1 MTDLLNNSFEEE
13 NSEFA
18 NYIPNGQNTLFNDVL
33 GFANI
38 NDNNLNEDEEGPT
51 GDTLY
56 IRHNEPRTE
65 NEPRIENEPLT
76 ENEPRTENEHGFFNQ
91 ERRRGRG
98 RGRERGESNGK
109 VHNKYKF
116 DNMLRKAKGMI
127 IKVLF
132 NFINKKI
139 MAIYDDNIGQG
150 NIIKKLFM
158 INQAQVSNANID
170 FNKAFLE
177 KTLGEIFSADLTK
190 RIVNYNRD
198 HNKILIEKLKNE
210 KDEEKKEYFNGLFN
224 LEFSDCLK
232 YFRGANVNND
242 KYKYIKGLKKFC
254 DLKNEANFRQKNDPD
269 FIEHL
274 ELFINDYEYNLNKR
288 KGRKTSENII

>member
-1 MTDLLNNSFEEE
+1 
-13 NSEFA
+13 
-18 NYIPNGQNTLFNDVL
+18 
-33 GFANI
+33 
-38 NDNNLNEDEEGPT
+38 
-51 GDTLY
+51 
-56 IRHNEPRTE
+56 
-65 NEPRIENEPLT
+65 
-76 ENEPRTENEHGFFNQ
+76 
-91 ERRRGRG
+91 
-98 RGRERGESNGK
+98 
-109 VHNKYKF
+109 
-116 DNMLRKAKGMI
+116 MLRKTKGMI
-127 IKVLF
+127 IKVVF

-190 RIVNYNRD
+190 RIVNYNRA

-254 DLKNEANFRQKNDPD
+254 DLKNEANFRQINDPD
-269 FIEHL
+269 FIEYL
-274 ELFINDYEYNLNKR
+274 ELFINDYEYNLNIR
-288 KGRKTSENII
+288 KGRKTSQNII

>member
-18 NYIPNGQNTLFNDVL
+18 NYIPNGQNTLFHEN
-33 GFANI
+33 
-38 NDNNLNEDEEGPT
+38 NNLNEDEEGPT

-56 IRHNEPRTE
+56 IRHNEQRTE
-65 NEPRIENEPLT
+65 NEPRI

-98 RGRERGESNGK
+98 RGESNGK
-109 VHNKYKF
+109 VHNKYIF
-116 DNMLRKAKGMI
+116 DNMLRKTKGMI
-127 IKVLF
+127 IKVVF

-150 NIIKKLFM
+150 NNIKKLFM

-254 DLKNEANFRQKNDPD
+254 DLKNEANFRQKNDTD

-288 KGRKTSENII
+288 KGRNTIQNII

>member
-56 IRHNEPRTE
+56 IRHNEQRTE
-65 NEPRIENEPLT
+65 NEPRIENEPPT

-98 RGRERGESNGK
+98 RGESNGK
-109 VHNKYKF
+109 VHNKYIF
-116 DNMLRKAKGMI
+116 DNMLRKTKGMI

-150 NIIKKLFM
+150 NNIKKLFM

-177 KTLGEIFSADLTK
+177 KTLGEIFSANLTK

-198 HNKILIEKLKNE
+198 HNKILIEKLK
-210 KDEEKKEYFNGLFN
+210 KKTKKKKNILMV
-224 LEFSDCLK
+224 CL
-232 YFRGANVNND
+232 
-242 KYKYIKGLKKFC
+242 I
-254 DLKNEANFRQKNDPD
+254 
-269 FIEHL
+269 
-274 ELFINDYEYNLNKR
+274 
-288 KGRKTSENII
+288 

>member
-18 NYIPNGQNTLFNDVL
+18 NYIPNGQNTLFHEN
-33 GFANI
+33 
-38 NDNNLNEDEEGPT
+38 NNLNEDEEGPT

-56 IRHNEPRTE
+56 IRHNEQRTE
-65 NEPRIENEPLT
+65 NQPRIENQ
-76 ENEPRTENEHGFFNQ
+76 PRTENEHGFFNQ
-91 ERRRGRG
+91 ERRRG

-116 DNMLRKAKGMI
+116 DNMLRKTKGMI

-177 KTLGEIFSADLTK
+177 KTLGEILSADLTK
-190 RIVNYNRD
+190 RIINYNRD

-254 DLKNEANFRQKNDPD
+254 DLKNEANFRQKNVPD

-274 ELFINDYEYNLNKR
+274 ESFINDYEKNLNKR
-288 KGRKTSENII
+288 KGRKTSQNII

>member
-13 NSEFA
+13 NSEFE
-18 NYIPNGQNTLFNDVL
+18 NYIPNEQNTLFHEN
-33 GFANI
+33 
-38 NDNNLNEDEEGPT
+38 NNLNEDEEGPT

-56 IRHNEPRTE
+56 IRHNEQRTE
-65 NEPRIENEPLT
+65 NEPRI

-98 RGRERGESNGK
+98 RERGESNGK
-109 VHNKYKF
+109 VHNKYIF
-116 DNMLRKAKGMI
+116 DNMLRKTKGMI

-150 NIIKKLFM
+150 NNIKKLFM

-269 FIEHL
+269 FIEYL

-288 KGRKTSENII
+288 KGRKTSQNII

>member
-18 NYIPNGQNTLFNDVL
+18 NYIPNEQNTLFNE
-33 GFANI
+33 N
-38 NDNNLNEDEEGPT
+38 NNLNEDEEGST

-56 IRHNEPRTE
+56 IRHNEQRTE
-65 NEPRIENEPLT
+65 NEPRI

-98 RGRERGESNGK
+98 RGESNGK
-109 VHNKYKF
+109 VHNKYIF
-116 DNMLRKAKGMI
+116 DNMLRKTKGMI
-127 IKVLF
+127 IKVVF

-150 NIIKKLFM
+150 NNIKKLFM

-198 HNKILIEKLKNE
+198 HNKILIEKLK
-210 KDEEKKEYFNGLFN
+210 KKTKKKKNILMV
-224 LEFSDCLK
+224 CL
-232 YFRGANVNND
+232 
-242 KYKYIKGLKKFC
+242 I
-254 DLKNEANFRQKNDPD
+254 
-269 FIEHL
+269 
-274 ELFINDYEYNLNKR
+274 
-288 KGRKTSENII
+288 

>member
-1 MTDLLNNSFEEE
+1 MADSLNNSFEEE
-13 NSEFA
+13 NSEFE
-18 NYIPNGQNTLFNDVL
+18 NYIPNEQNTLFHEN
-33 GFANI
+33 
-38 NDNNLNEDEEGPT
+38 NNLNEDEEGPT

-56 IRHNEPRTE
+56 IRHNEQRTE
-65 NEPRIENEPLT
+65 NEPRI

-98 RGRERGESNGK
+98 RGESNGK
-109 VHNKYKF
+109 VHNKYIF
-116 DNMLRKAKGMI
+116 DNMLRKTKGMI

-150 NIIKKLFM
+150 NNIKKLFM

-254 DLKNEANFRQKNDPD
+254 DLKNEANFRQKNDHD

-288 KGRKTSENII
+288 KGRKTSQNII

>member
-1 MTDLLNNSFEEE
+1 MADSLNNSFEEE
-13 NSEFA
+13 NSEFE
-18 NYIPNGQNTLFNDVL
+18 NYIPNEQNTLFHEN
-33 GFANI
+33 
-38 NDNNLNEDEEGPT
+38 NNLNEDEEGPT

-56 IRHNEPRTE
+56 IRHNEQRTE
-65 NEPRIENEPLT
+65 NEPRI

-98 RGRERGESNGK
+98 RGESNGK
-109 VHNKYKF
+109 VHNKYIF
-116 DNMLRKAKGMI
+116 DNMLRKTKGMI

-150 NIIKKLFM
+150 NNIKKLFM

-269 FIEHL
+269 FIEYL

-288 KGRKTSENII
+288 KGRKTSQNII

>member
-1 MTDLLNNSFEEE
+1 MADSLNNSFEEE
-13 NSEFA
+13 NSEFE
-18 NYIPNGQNTLFNDVL
+18 NYIPNEQNTLFNNVL

-38 NDNNLNEDEEGPT
+38 NDNNLKEDEEGPT

-56 IRHNEPRTE
+56 IRHNEQRTE
-65 NEPRIENEPLT
+65 NEPPT
-76 ENEPRTENEHGFFNQ
+76 ENEPRTENEHEFFNQ

-98 RGRERGESNGK
+98 RGESNGK
-109 VHNKYKF
+109 VHNKYIF
-116 DNMLRKAKGMI
+116 DNMLRKTKGMI

-150 NIIKKLFM
+150 NNIKKLFM

-269 FIEHL
+269 FIEDL

-288 KGRKTSENII
+288 KGRKTSQNII

>member
-1 MTDLLNNSFEEE
+1 MTDSLNNSFEEE
-13 NSEFA
+13 NSEFE
-18 NYIPNGQNTLFNDVL
+18 NYIPNEQNTLFNNVL

-38 NDNNLNEDEEGPT
+38 NDNNLKEDEEGPT

-56 IRHNEPRTE
+56 IRHNEQRTE
-65 NEPRIENEPLT
+65 NEPPT
-76 ENEPRTENEHGFFNQ
+76 ENEPRTENEHEFFNQ

-98 RGRERGESNGK
+98 RGESNGK
-109 VHNKYKF
+109 VHNKYIF
-116 DNMLRKAKGMI
+116 DNMLRKTKGMI
-127 IKVLF
+127 IKVVF

-190 RIVNYNRD
+190 RIINYNRD

-254 DLKNEANFRQKNDPD
+254 DLKNEANFRQKNDTD

-274 ELFINDYEYNLNKR
+274 ESFINDYGKNLNKR
-288 KGRKTSENII
+288 KGRKTSQNII

>member
-56 IRHNEPRTE
+56 IRHNEQRTE
-65 NEPRIENEPLT
+65 NEPRIENEP
-76 ENEPRTENEHGFFNQ
+76 PTENEHGFFNQ

-98 RGRERGESNGK
+98 RGRGESNGK
-109 VHNKYKF
+109 VHNKYIF
-116 DNMLRKAKGMI
+116 DNMIRKTKGMI

-177 KTLGEIFSADLTK
+177 KTLGEILSADLTK
-190 RIVNYNRD
+190 RIINYNRD

-254 DLKNEANFRQKNDPD
+254 DLKNEANFRHKNDTD

-274 ELFINDYEYNLNKR
+274 ESFINDYEKNLNKR
-288 KGRKTSENII
+288 KGRKTSQNII

>member
-18 NYIPNGQNTLFNDVL
+18 NYIPNGQNTLFHEN
-33 GFANI
+33 
-38 NDNNLNEDEEGPT
+38 NNLNEDEEGPT

-56 IRHNEPRTE
+56 IRHNEPRIE
-65 NEPRIENEPLT
+65 NEPRTENET
-76 ENEPRTENEHGFFNQ
+76 RIENEPRTENEHGFFNQ

-98 RGRERGESNGK
+98 RGESNGK
-109 VHNKYKF
+109 VHNKYIF
-116 DNMLRKAKGMI
+116 DNMLRKTKGMI

-150 NIIKKLFM
+150 NNIKKLFM

-254 DLKNEANFRQKNDPD
+254 DLKNEANFRQKNDTD
-269 FIEHL
+269 FIEHS
-274 ELFINDYEYNLNKR
+274 ESFINDYEKNLNKR
-288 KGRKTSENII
+288 KGRKTSQNII